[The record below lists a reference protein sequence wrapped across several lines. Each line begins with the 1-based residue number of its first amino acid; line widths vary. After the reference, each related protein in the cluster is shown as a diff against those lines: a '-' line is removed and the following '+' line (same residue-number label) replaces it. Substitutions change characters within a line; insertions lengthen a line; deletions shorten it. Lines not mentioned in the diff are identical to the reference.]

1 MSQPRPAQPI
11 SSKCHLHPSGFC
23 LCPAPKLDP
32 DCPAPDTPAGSPR
45 WSDRATAL
53 ATPVVTLILVSVS
66 WFYQCFPEAEEVKS
80 FLLHFH

>member
-1 MSQPRPAQPI
+1 MS
-11 SSKCHLHPSGFC
+11 
-23 LCPAPKLDP
+23 
-32 DCPAPDTPAGSPR
+32 APDTPAGSPR

-80 FLLHFH
+80 FFYIFIDYVFTSFCVVSLQVSFYPFF